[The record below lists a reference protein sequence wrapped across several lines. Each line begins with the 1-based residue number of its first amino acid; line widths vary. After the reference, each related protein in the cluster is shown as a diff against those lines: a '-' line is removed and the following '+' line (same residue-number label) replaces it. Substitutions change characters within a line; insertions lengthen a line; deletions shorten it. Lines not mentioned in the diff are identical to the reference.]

1 MLTIGL
7 FIAVS
12 AWLSKLTPAAPL
24 VERNSV
30 WTGMVKRG
38 DMTREIRGA
47 GRLVPEEIRWIPAGT
62 DGQVERILLQPG
74 ASVRADTVI
83 LELSNPELEQSVFE
97 AESEF
102 KRSQSELDNLQVQL
116 ESQLIDQK
124 SKAADMESEYTE
136 ALLQAE
142 AEQALAREG
151 LVSSI
156 TARVSEARADS
167 LATRRQLE
175 KERLEIISRASAAQ
189 VQAKEVEV
197 AQRKGLYQLRV
208 NQLDSLRLR
217 AGIAGVL
224 QQILVEVGQQV
235 TPGTNLARVA
245 VPDRLKAEIQV
256 AATQA
261 RDVQV
266 GQTAKVD
273 TRNGVVSGTVSRID
287 PTVKEGLV
295 NVDIKLAE
303 VLPKGAR
310 PDLPVDG
317 TIELEHL
324 AEIIYMPRPAFG
336 QEGSTASVFLMEED
350 GIHAHRVQVRFGRS
364 SVSEIEVLEG
374 LQPGDTVIL
383 SDISQWEE
391 HDRIRLE

>member
-287 PTVKEGLV
+287 PAVKEGLV